1 VEPGAFEE
9 RPEPAQPPS
18 SRRGR
23 DPLSLLR
30 RNRDFRLL
38 YVAQLISF
46 AGDWFLFVALAGL
59 IFSLTRSPGLVA
71 MLVVANTI
79 PFALASFVGGPLADR
94 LNRQVLM
101 VGTDLTRGCLAL
113 GFFLVHGESEVWLIF
128 VLTAL
133 ISALGALFE
142 PASSAA
148 LPNMVDPRDLGP
160 ANVLSASAWGTMLA
174 VGAGLGG
181 LVVAAFGRSAGYVG
195 DAASFFTSAVL
206 LMRIRRPFSE
216 TRAAGSRPPS
226 MVAAAKET
234 FRYAR
239 RDHRVLALLSVK
251 GGFGLSIGV
260 VGLLPVL
267 ALDVFHAGD
276 RGTGLLYAFRGI
288 GAFIGPFLFRMFARD
303 DDDLSGL
310 FWGIALALTSYGVF
324 YAFAPFAPGILAA
337 ALLVMAGHLG
347 GGGQWALSTYGLQR
361 LVPDW
366 IRGRVFAFD
375 YALVTGTLAVSS
387 ALAGWAAEAFGVR
400 VVILGLACIGI
411 AFGLAWTIATRN
423 LRRSLRPAA
432 PQAGAPAR

>member
-1 VEPGAFEE
+1 MEPGQFDEH
-9 RPEPAQPPS
+9 PS
-18 SRRGR
+18 SARPTRRRRAGAA
-23 DPLSLLR
+23 LSLFR

-59 IFSLTRSPGLVA
+59 IFSMTRSPGLVA

-94 LNRQVLM
+94 LDRRLLM
-101 VGTDLTRGCLAL
+101 VGTDLTRGLLAL
-113 GFFLVHGESEVWLIF
+113 GFFLVHDESQVWLIF
-128 VLTAL
+128 VLTGL
-133 ISALGALFE
+133 IAALGALFE

-148 LPNMVDPRDLGP
+148 LPNVVDPQDLGP

-195 DAASFFTSAVL
+195 DAASFFVSALL

-216 TRAAGSRPPS
+216 DRGAAIRHPS
-226 MVAAAKET
+226 LVAAARET

-276 RGTGLLYAFRGI
+276 RGTGMLYAFRGI
-288 GAFIGPFLFRMFARD
+288 GAFIGPFLFRMFVRD

-310 FWGIALALTSYGVF
+310 FWGIAVALCSYGVF
-324 YAFAPFAPGILAA
+324 YAFAPFSPGILAA
-337 ALLVMAGHLG
+337 SLFVMAGHLG

-375 YALVTGTLAVSS
+375 YALVTATLAASS
-387 ALAGWAAEAFGVR
+387 AIAGWAANAFGVR
-400 VVILGLACIGI
+400 AVILGLACVGV
-411 AFGLAWTIATRN
+411 AFGLIWTVTTRT
-423 LRRSLRPAA
+423 LRRSLRPTRQ
-432 PQAGAPAR
+432 PMVE